1 MPKAKSARNHRHMRC
16 FALQLDFHTLAL
28 QDEVRTLVDERGGL
42 DAMTAMDWQAGA
54 LPGWLLQHS
63 PEPQY
68 SEYRVVYNYDMPRNV
83 RLLATRQ
90 HNAESGHLQCPFTG
104 PSTNFRPHGCLSA
117 LTPALTCSFARMQDT
132 GHAHIRAHA
141 PTCTH
146 ALRHSHARTPW
157 GRTTIHRT
165 YWR

>member
-1 MPKAKSARNHRHMRC
+1 MRC

-68 SEYRVVYNYDMPRNV
+68 SEYRVVYNYDTPRNV
-83 RLLATRQ
+83 GLRAT
-90 HNAESGHLQCPFTG
+90 A
-104 PSTNFRPHGCLSA
+104 STTQSLDTCSA
-117 LTPALTCSFARMQDT
+117 LSQAHPPIFALTDAS
-132 GHAHIRAHA
+132 
-141 PTCTH
+141 
-146 ALRHSHARTPW
+146 RHSHLHLFAHLHACKILETLTFVRMHVHVRTPL
-157 GRTTIHRT
+157 GTHTLALLARRGAEPLSIARIGDEAPHDNP
-165 YWR
+165 

>member
-1 MPKAKSARNHRHMRC
+1 MRC

-68 SEYRVVYNYDMPRNV
+68 SEYRVVYDYDMPRNV

-90 HNAESGHLQCPFTG
+90 HNPESVWTLAVPFHRPIHQFSPPRMHLGT
-104 PSTNFRPHGCLSA
+104 
-117 LTPALTCSFARMQDT
+117 D
-132 GHAHIRAHA
+132 
-141 PTCTH
+141 TCTYSCKTLGTLTFVRMH
-146 ALRHSHARTPW
+146 LHVRTPL
-157 GRTTIHRT
+157 GTHTLALLARRGAEPLSIARIGDEAPHDNL
-165 YWR
+165 